1 MNLNYRIDTNNLADY
16 SFELGPIRP
25 PSEAYSLLI
34 RVTRNC
40 PWNRCQFCPVYKGQK
55 FELRPAE
62 DVIRDIETA
71 KAIVDEIKELAW
83 RMGYGSR
90 LRDVAATIH
99 NGYQHNASVCNV
111 ALWLW
116 AGGKSAFLQDANT
129 LIMRTPDLVR
139 VVSFLKQTFPEL
151 NRITS
156 YARSKTAAK
165 KSLEELKELKNAGL
179 SRLHIGMESG
189 SNLVLSY
196 MEKGVTAEEHI
207 IGGKKVKEADISLCE
222 YVMPGLGGRKMSSD
236 HVIGTAT
243 ALNEIN
249 PDYIRLRT
257 LHVRENMPLWSKVET
272 GDFELQTE
280 DEVVEEIGKLIEKLE
295 VTSELKSD
303 HILNLLPEIEGKF
316 PEAKPAC
323 LATINRYLALPPR
336 ERLNFRLGRRA
347 GHYEKLDDLYDTYK
361 YQKVDEAIKRITS
374 EAPDSVDEVILQIKA
389 SFI

>member
-1 MNLNYRIDTNNLADY
+1 MITQKLTDH

-34 RVTRNC
+34 RATRNC

-62 DVIRDIETA
+62 DVIKDIKSA
-71 KAIVDEIKELAW
+71 KAIADEIKELAW
-83 RMGYGSR
+83 KMGHGDL
-90 LRDVAATIH
+90 LRNVAGTIY
-99 NGYQHNASVCNV
+99 NNYQFNASICNV

-116 AGGKSAFLQDANT
+116 AGGTSAFLQDANT
-129 LIMRTPDLVR
+129 LIIKTPDLVNI
-139 VVSFLKQTFPEL
+139 VSSLKQSFPEL

-165 KSLEELKELKNAGL
+165 KSANELKELKNAGL

-189 SNLVLSY
+189 SNLVLNY
-196 MEKGVTAEEHI
+196 VEKGVTAEEHI
-207 IGGKKVKEADISLCE
+207 DGGKKVKQAGISLCE

-236 HVIGTAT
+236 HVTGTAT
-243 ALNEIN
+243 VLNEID

-257 LHVRENMPLWSKVET
+257 FHIRQGIPLWSKIEA
-272 GDFELQTE
+272 GDFEIQTE
-280 DEVVEEIGKLIEKLE
+280 DEVVEEIGKLIEILE

-316 PEAKPAC
+316 PEAKSDC
-323 LATINRYLALPPR
+323 LNIINRYLTLSTQ

-347 GHYEKLDDLYDTYK
+347 GYYEKLDDLYDTHK
-361 YQKVDEAIKRITS
+361 YGRVEEAIKRITS
-374 EAPDSVDEVILQIKA
+374 EAPDSIDEVILQLKA